1 MKKNIKIGS
10 KITFLDSIDSTN
22 NYVAN
27 LINEKNIM
35 NGQVIMAD
43 IQGEGRGQR
52 GTQWLSEGGKNI
64 LASIYLELDNLAVK
78 NQTLLLKFTAVSIF
92 DALVAIGLTPKIKW
106 PNDILIDGKKIC
118 GVLIENQFIGQKI
131 KSSII
136 GIGLNVNQEKF
147 DIEHAT
153 SIRLELKIE
162 QDRMSILGL
171 LLNTFNKNLDI
182 LFMNPNYFEQSYLC
196 NLYKYKEMA
205 NFYCESLG
213 KFSGKIE
220 GIAPDGKIIISHQNN
235 LLHFDI
241 KEVKFC

>member
-22 NYVAN
+22 NYAAN

-92 DALVAIGLTPKIKW
+92 DALEAIGLTPKIKW

-136 GIGLNVNQEKF
+136 GLGLNVNQEKF
-147 DIEHAT
+147 DLDQVT
-153 SIRLELKIE
+153 SIKLELKIE
-162 QDRMSILGL
+162 QERMSILGL
-171 LLNTFNKNLDI
+171 LLNAFNKNLDI
-182 LFMNPNYFEQSYLC
+182 LFTNPNYFEQSYLC

-213 KFSGKIE
+213 GFSGKIE
-220 GIAPDGKIIISHQNN
+220 GIAPDGKIIISHQNK
-235 LLHFDI
+235 LLHFDL